1 MFKLAYEFVAKR
13 KNQSTSGALALA
25 LALIGCMSQPQ
36 MSKTEGVPS
45 TTATTVATG
54 RQGMVASDAP
64 LATEVG
70 ARILEQGGNAVDAA
84 VAVGFAMAVV
94 YPEAGNIGGGGF
106 IVARFADGKTVA
118 LDFREVA
125 PGRATRDMF
134 VDAEGKVTDKS
145 LNGHLASGVPGA
157 VAGLYEMHQKHGSM
171 PWKNLVQP
179 AIDLAQ
185 NGFVVDEHLSR
196 AIGNDERLIDF
207 PASAKLLLR
216 NGKAPAPGTRLDN
229 PDIAKTLRRIAER
242 GRDGFY
248 TGETADLIVAEMEKG
263 GGLIS
268 HSDLAN
274 YKPKWRTP
282 IEFSYRN
289 HKVYSMAPASSGGLT
304 IGITLNIL
312 SGYDIKALGPRSPER
327 YHLIA
332 EASRRAFADRNH
344 FLGDPDVVTI
354 PFDMLLSKQ
363 YADRQRASISRAH
376 ATPSTSVRA
385 GIPVAENIHTT
396 HWSVVDRNGNA
407 VALTTTLNGLHGS
420 GVTVEGAG
428 FLLNNEMDDFT
439 SKVGEP
445 NMFGLV
451 QGEANAIA
459 PGKRMLSAMTPTIVV
474 DPTGKTLLVTG
485 ARGGPR
491 IISAV
496 LQIVS
501 NVIDH
506 GMGLPEAVNAPRIH
520 HQHLPDQLYYER
532 EGFDA
537 ATVAAL
543 AQKGHKMQ
551 PLGAVAAAPTVL
563 RVGDVWLGMPDPR
576 SGGLAKGY

>member
-1 MFKLAYEFVAKR
+1 V
-13 KNQSTSGALALA
+13 NS
-25 LALIGCMSQPQ
+25 
-36 MSKTEGVPS
+36 
-45 TTATTVATG
+45 
-54 RQGMVASDAP
+54 
-64 LATEVG
+64 
-70 ARILEQGGNAVDAA
+70 
-84 VAVGFAMAVV
+84 
-94 YPEAGNIGGGGF
+94 
-106 IVARFADGKTVA
+106 
-118 LDFREVA
+118 
-125 PGRATRDMF
+125 
-134 VDAEGKVTDKS
+134 
-145 LNGHLASGVPGA
+145 
-157 VAGLYEMHQKHGSM
+157 
-171 PWKNLVQP
+171 
-179 AIDLAQ
+179 
-185 NGFVVDEHLSR
+185 
-196 AIGNDERLIDF
+196 
-207 PASAKLLLR
+207 
-216 NGKAPAPGTRLDN
+216 
-229 PDIAKTLRRIAER
+229 
-242 GRDGFY
+242 
-248 TGETADLIVAEMEKG
+248 
-263 GGLIS
+263 
-268 HSDLAN
+268 
-274 YKPKWRTP
+274 
-282 IEFSYRN
+282 
-289 HKVYSMAPASSGGLT
+289 
-304 IGITLNIL
+304 IGIALNIL

-327 YHLIA
+327 YHLLA

-354 PFDMLLSKQ
+354 PFDMLLSKE

-420 GVTVEGAG
+420 AVTVEGAG

-506 GMGLPEAVNAPRIH
+506 GMTLPEAVNAPRIH